1 MLYSRFVVALKTGST
16 YTPISNA
23 IYVTNPGDVA
33 KYREDYPEPM
43 SKKGLLIQLDML
55 GDALNSGR
63 EAHDGQYPVSPACGR
78 QFKVQIQ
85 RKDLQLQ
92 R

>member
-43 SKKGLLIQLDML
+43 SKKGLL
-55 GDALNSGR
+55 N
-63 EAHDGQYPVSPACGR
+63 PAR
-78 QFKVQIQ
+78 YA
-85 RKDLQLQ
+85 R
-92 R
+92 

>member
-33 KYREDYPEPM
+33 KYREAYPEPM
-43 SKKGLLIQLDML
+43 SKKGILIQLDSSVT
-55 GDALNSGR
+55 ALNHGC
-63 EAHDGQYPVSPACGR
+63 EAHDGQYTRITSLWAA
-78 QFKVQIQ
+78 I
-85 RKDLQLQ
+85 
-92 R
+92 

>member
-33 KYREDYPEPM
+33 KYREAYPEPM
-43 SKKGLLIQLDML
+43 SKKD
-55 GDALNSGR
+55 
-63 EAHDGQYPVSPACGR
+63 
-78 QFKVQIQ
+78 F
-85 RKDLQLQ
+85 
-92 R
+92 